1 MVGKGGR
8 GRKQKESNQVR
19 GTGTDVT
26 MVEVGPAS
34 VREGAAR
41 CPLPRCAV
49 GWDAPAE
56 KQGPW
61 MLLGQG
67 GSSSPEL
74 VGWFVV
80 VGRGLADGT
89 GLGGVPQL
97 SARWRGTSK
106 GRDGGVTRCS

>member
-8 GRKQKESNQVR
+8 GRKQNESNQVR
-19 GTGTDVT
+19 GTGTEVT

-61 MLLGQG
+61 MLLGGRGGAPRQSWLG
-67 GSSSPEL
+67 GSWWGE
-74 VGWFVV
+74 GW
-80 VGRGLADGT
+80 RMARE
-89 GLGGVPQL
+89 LGGVP
-97 SARWRGTSK
+97 SCRPGGGEPAK
-106 GRDGGVTRCS
+106 GAMGV